1 MSLSGTLDTFALPDV
16 LRLLA
21 ATRKTGR
28 LDLESPG
35 GRGALW
41 LAAGAV
47 AGAAAPARV
56 ATAVAEPPSIAV
68 VFELLRCREGSFAF
82 AAEAPCSVGE
92 PACEVED
99 LLAGAEELLAEW
111 REIEAVVPSVAAGL
125 SLRAEL
131 PGPSATVTAE
141 QWRMLVAVGG
151 GTTVAALGADRSL
164 DEMAV
169 SRAVKGLVEAGLVE
183 VGPVEAGPA
192 EVAREEVGP
201 VEVAPAPSADA
212 DRPAPFALTFD
223 IGSTVTDDEW
233 AAETRAA
240 AADAAPPA
248 PVEPVDDLAAVA
260 EEDDAGPAPV
270 TRSLGASLGELAAS
284 VPAPRPA
291 PVAGPVEDDGTAV
304 ASADVVRHLAGLGP
318 DAAAAVVAAVEATTP
333 EERDAALEAIEVGD
347 DGQPVNRSALL
358 KFLSS
363 VRS

>member
-47 AGAAAPARV
+47 AGAAAPAPV
-56 ATAVAEPPSIAV
+56 ATAVAEPPSVAV

-82 AAEAPCSVGE
+82 DAGATCSV
-92 PACEVED
+92 ADAAREVEE

-111 REIEAVVPSVAAGL
+111 REIEAVVPSVAARL
-125 SLRAEL
+125 SLRPEL

-164 DEMAV
+164 DDMAV
-169 SRAVKGLVEAGLVE
+169 SRAVKGLVEAGLVD
-183 VGPVEAGPA
+183 VGPEDAPVPVAVE
-192 EVAREEVGP
+192 EP
-201 VEVAPAPSADA
+201 VPAPSAEV
-212 DRPAPFALTFD
+212 DRPAPFALSFD
-223 IGSTVTDDEW
+223 IGSTVSDDEW

-240 AADAAPPA
+240 GRASQPAPAEPVDVPA
-248 PVEPVDDLAAVA
+248 PVV
-260 EEDDAGPAPV
+260 EEGDAGQAPAI
-270 TRSLGASLGELAAS
+270 RSLGASLGELAAS
-284 VPAPRPA
+284 APATRPA
-291 PVAGPVEDDGTAV
+291 PVAGPVEDDEAT

-333 EERDAALEAIEVGD
+333 EERDAALDAIEVGD